1 MSKITKSIIIIK
13 IGIPACL
20 LFLLFMVMFSG
31 QSSGGSDAV
40 LLAANDFSIPFRNR
54 SLFTITSPFGYRED
68 PYDKTKTVFHSGIDL
83 GASEGTDVLATAD
96 GIIEKVGFEENGL
109 GNYVIIRHELFDEKI
124 YSGYGHMLDNSIIVV
139 EKQQVKQGDKIGSV
153 GSTGASTGF
162 HLHFML
168 MKGKIS
174 YNEEDLIDPTFV
186 ITGLD
191 EEEQNV

>member
-1 MSKITKSIIIIK
+1 M
-13 IGIPACL
+13 
-20 LFLLFMVMFSG
+20 
-31 QSSGGSDAV
+31 
-40 LLAANDFSIPFRNR
+40 
-54 SLFTITSPFGYRED
+54 
-68 PYDKTKTVFHSGIDL
+68 
-83 GASEGTDVLATAD
+83 
-96 GIIEKVGFEENGL
+96 
-109 GNYVIIRHELFDEKI
+109 FDEKI